1 MRPIKMLIMSLL
13 GLHRKKKNG
22 FGSYTDS
29 THVELYERIAADL
42 QTTPQHVYEIA
53 HGKLTQDFDDTVI
66 RERLR
71 AENIL
76 S

>member
-1 MRPIKMLIMSLL
+1 MSIL
-13 GLHRKKKNG
+13 GFHRKKNNG
-22 FGSYTDS
+22 FGSYKDS
-29 THVELYERIAADL
+29 THVEVYERIAADL
-42 QTTPQHVYEIA
+42 RTMPQHVYEIA

>member
-1 MRPIKMLIMSLL
+1 MIMSLF
-13 GLHRKKKNG
+13 GFHKKKKVG
-22 FGSYTDS
+22 YGGYEAS
-29 THVELYERIAADL
+29 THVEVYERIAADL
-42 QTTPQHVYEIA
+42 GTTPQHVYEIA
-53 HGKLTQDFDDTVI
+53 HGKQTVDFDDTVI